1 MRGAAGPPHSWP
13 LRGAAKEK
21 TPKQTQTRLQEKNRL
36 PSRVRAG
43 QNARLGKNC
52 SLSRFEL
59 VCDAREA
66 ALRLGLRASPKKIAS
81 GRL

>member
-1 MRGAAGPPHSWP
+1 M
-13 LRGAAKEK
+13 AAKK
-21 TPKQTQTRLQEKNRL
+21 TPKQTQTRLQEKNTQKNRL
-36 PSRVRAG
+36 PSRVRVG

-66 ALRLGLRASPKKIAS
+66 ALRLGLRAIAQENRV
-81 GRL
+81 GAIIILRGAVL